1 MSSKK
6 GCVIGTSDPHIVT
19 KIQSV
24 KPTWYYTWDVSP
36 VPGLESFPFV
46 PMVWGANSISKLGGA
61 RSTPAPVVLGF
72 NEPDGSAQS
81 NLTPSRALTL
91 WSQVTNLGTKIGS
104 PATAGNPTTTGSW
117 LEQFMDAFPQVDFVC
132 VHWYAPPNSASFLK
146 EIDAIHAKYNKP
158 IWVTEFA
165 VADWSGKF
173 PGGFAPNLVQEFMKE
188 ACAGLDARPFVEK
201 YTWKTRTHEDTH
213 MGTSALFNDD
223 GSLTS
228 LGQVYASI

>member
-1 MSSKK
+1 MASVKK
-6 GCVIGTSDPHIVT
+6 GCVLGTSDHQIVS

-24 KPTWYYTWDVSP
+24 NPKWYYTWDVSP
-36 VPGLESFPFV
+36 VPGLESLPFV
-46 PMVWGANSISKLGGA
+46 PMVWGSKSVSKLSG
-61 RSTPAPVVLGF
+61 SHPVVLGF
-72 NEPDGSAQS
+72 NEPDGSTQS
-81 NLTPSRALTL
+81 NMTPSLALAL
-91 WSQVTNLGTKIGS
+91 WSEVTNLGTKIGS
-104 PATAGNPTTTGSW
+104 PATAGNPTTPGSW

-173 PGGFAPNLVQEFMKE
+173 PGGFSVSLVETFMKE

-201 YTWKTRTHEDTH
+201 YTWKTRTTEDAN

-223 GSLTS
+223 GSLTA
-228 LGQVYASI
+228 LGQVYATI